1 MKIIHVLNNSAVI
14 CKDESQK
21 EVIAIGKGIA
31 FGKKEG
37 NEVKKS
43 EADKIFVNDNKQ
55 SSELID
61 LLNRIP
67 NEYFDISTVIIRYA
81 NKKLDSKL
89 NSSIFLALPD
99 HIDGMMYR
107 YQNDIYLPFS
117 FLAEVKIFYPKEFH
131 VAEWAYDYICADLNI
146 DLKRD
151 EIGFLA
157 IDFINASGIEN
168 GMKQLKQVMSIV
180 KMIDD
185 QITDNIAVVDKQSLN
200 YSRFLTHLR
209 YFALRYISN
218 KQHEADKVKINF
230 DSNFLKEMRPL
241 IDQINTTLVEK
252 FGRKMDSTEE
262 KYILLHLQRLII
274 STNKN

>member
-117 FLAEVKIFYPKEFH
+117 FLSEVKIFYPKEFH
-131 VAEWAYDYICADLNI
+131 VSEWAYDYICADLNI

-180 KMIDD
+180 KMIDN
-185 QITDNIAVVDKQSLN
+185 QITGSIAVVDKQSLN

-218 KQHEADKVKINF
+218 KQYEADKVKINF

-274 STNKN
+274 NTNKN